1 LQPKQV
7 VADQTV
13 FKRFHFLPIFAALV
27 CLCGCDKLAGPELR
41 ELAGGYRLKRVPN
54 SNDFALILPQGSGGL
69 IIDEIGWRK
78 PIIIARG
85 RGSFYWEV
93 MNTARAEHKQLSNDA
108 LKSDP
113 TFKSIEV
120 APAPQAWTTLKPNSR
135 IW

>member
-1 LQPKQV
+1 M
-7 VADQTV
+7 
-13 FKRFHFLPIFAALV
+13 ALF

-41 ELAGGYRLKRVPN
+41 ELAGGYRLKRVPH
-54 SNDFALILPQGSGGL
+54 SNDFALIPPQGSGGL

-93 MNTARAEHKQLSNDA
+93 MNTARAEHRQVSNDA
-108 LKSDP
+108 LRSDP
-113 TFKSIEV
+113 ACESIEV
-120 APAPQAWTTLKPNSR
+120 VPAPQAWTTLKSSSR